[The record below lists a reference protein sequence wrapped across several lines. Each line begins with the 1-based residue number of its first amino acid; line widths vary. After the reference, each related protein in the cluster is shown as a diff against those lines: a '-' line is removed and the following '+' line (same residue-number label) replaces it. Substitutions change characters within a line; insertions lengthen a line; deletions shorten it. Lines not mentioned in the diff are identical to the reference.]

1 MSHEMDELQPA
12 QVIQLRPR
20 TIQLH
25 TNTIDAI
32 NEEMAAYEK
41 REVQLLLEI
50 ATLHGTVAAMRVGCE
65 AALAQ
70 CMHKGSIQ
78 ALHLHAVIERA
89 DKAVPR

>member
-1 MSHEMDELQPA
+1 MSTEIQETPA
-12 QVIQLRPR
+12 QVIPLRPK

-41 REVQLLLEI
+41 REIQLLLEI
-50 ATLHGTVAAMRVGCE
+50 ANLHGVIAAMRVGCE
-65 AALAQ
+65 AALAH
-70 CMHKGSIQ
+70 CMHPKSIQ
-78 ALHLHAVIERA
+78 ATHLNTAINRA